1 MSIQDEKNWQ
11 TEFQEFLESQANCS
25 EVPKTLFEKVKNRI
39 FPNPWVVFGK
49 VMLIHAIFGLL
60 SLSVCNQFGL
70 NPFGT
75 DFSLS
80 HWFMKMGGHELC
92 MSLCG
97 VTFMASTYAFSNVFL
112 TLEELESV
120 RRHEWLQTGIFSLIS
135 LAAFYF
141 FGAQL
146 VATVTFLWLLGAF
159 IGGILSVESSYY
171 LRRAWSA

>member
-1 MSIQDEKNWQ
+1 MEIDTHSVD
-11 TEFQEFLESQANCS
+11 
-25 EVPKTLFEKVKNRI
+25 VPKTFFTRLKKRL

-49 VMLIHAIFGLL
+49 VSLMHIVLGFL
-60 SLSVCNQFGL
+60 SLSICKQFGL

-80 HWFMKMGGHELC
+80 NWFMKMGGHELC
-92 MSLCG
+92 MTLCG
-97 VTFMASTYAFSNVFL
+97 VFFMGSTYVFSNLFL
-112 TLEELESV
+112 TLEELESI

-146 VATVTFLWLLGAF
+146 VATVTILWLLGAF
-159 IGGILSVESSYY
+159 LGGILSVESSYY
-171 LRRAWSA
+171 LRKAWS